1 MRRSKKRFESSGRYD
16 VATEHERIFHRVRVK
31 STDVRGTEHMLT
43 FEILDGTLPDSDQ
56 K

>member
-16 VATEHERIFHRVRVK
+16 VASEHALRVK

-43 FEILDGTLPDSDQ
+43 FEILDGTLGHSDQ